1 MRLDISPSNA
11 EVREALNS
19 ISAFDG
25 KARLRIEDAVRVSVK
40 EMAGRAR
47 SRVPRRTGKLKKS
60 IFFSFRKT
68 NCTGYFGAK
77 APHAH
82 LIELGVKRSDEY
94 PKHAKDKHGK
104 PAALRIIDTAAVRF
118 AARAVIPKR
127 AKRPFIRP
135 SYEEERPN
143 LIKRLKEAVK
153 SK

>member
-1 MRLDISPSNA
+1 MEPTSPA
-11 EVREALNS
+11 P
-19 ISAFDG
+19 
-25 KARLRIEDAVRVSVK
+25 
-40 EMAGRAR
+40 AG
-47 SRVPRRTGKLKKS
+47 G
-60 IFFSFRKT
+60 FFT
-68 NCTGYFGAK
+68 T
-77 APHAH
+77 
-82 LIELGVKRSDEY
+82 EQY